1 MVGST
6 FEMGPKEQ
14 MKQKGVFYKEH
25 LLILRKPKYMQNHI
39 KIIIIIFLKKVPA

>member
-14 MKQKGVFYKEH
+14 MEQKGGVFYKVH
-25 LLILRKPKYMQNHI
+25 LHILRKPKYMQNLI
-39 KIIIIIFLKKVPA
+39 KIIIIIIFF